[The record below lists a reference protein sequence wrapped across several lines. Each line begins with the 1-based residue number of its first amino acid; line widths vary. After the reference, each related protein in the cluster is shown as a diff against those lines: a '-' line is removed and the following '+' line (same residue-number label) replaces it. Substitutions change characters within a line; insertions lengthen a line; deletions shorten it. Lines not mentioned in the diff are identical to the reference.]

1 MEIWQAIVL
10 GLVQGFTE
18 FLPVSSSG
26 HLVLLQNWF
35 GIDPEYSMFLTIM
48 LHVGTLVPVCIVFF
62 KDILGLFKRPSGLL
76 YLVIASIPAGLVGF
90 LLGDQIDAVFYGGKY
105 LAPCFVITAL
115 VLLQAELTAKSRPL
129 YRDINAGNAFAM
141 GVAQAIAVVPG
152 ISRSGST
159 IAAGCFCGVD
169 RSKNANF
176 AFLMSIPVILGSA
189 LKEGYDFIK
198 APAVNVGALPIILG
212 ILAAAVSGYIAIK
225 VMLNL
230 VKKANFKWF
239 SFYLVILSF
248 VLLIIDLI

>member
-48 LHVGTLVPVCIVFF
+48 LHVGSLIPVCIVFF
-62 KDILGLFKRPSGLL
+62 KDIIGLFKHPKGLL
-76 YLVIASIPAGLVGF
+76 YLVIASVPAALVGF
-90 LLGDQIDAVFYGGKY
+90 LLSDWLDGVFYGGKY
-105 LAPCFVITAL
+105 LAPCFLITAL
-115 VLLQAELTAKSRPL
+115 ALLLAELSAKKRPL
-129 YRDINAGNAFAM
+129 YKDIDAGNAFMM

-159 IAAGCFCGVD
+159 IAAGCMLGVE
-169 RSKNANF
+169 RGKNANF

-189 LKEGYDFIK
+189 LLEGYEFAK
-198 APAVNVGALPIILG
+198 APSVDIGALPLLLG
-212 ILAAAVSGYIAIK
+212 VIAAAVSGYIAVK
-225 VMLNL
+225 LMLSL
-230 VKKANFKWF
+230 VKKADFKWF
-239 SFYLVILSF
+239 SLYLAVLSVI
-248 VLLIIDLI
+248 LLII

>member
-35 GIDPEYSMFLTIM
+35 GIDPEHSMFLTIM
-48 LHVGTLVPVCIVFF
+48 LHVGTLIPVCIVFF
-62 KDILGLFKRPSGLL
+62 KDILGLFKRPMGLL
-76 YLVIASIPAGLVGF
+76 YLVIASVPAALVGF
-90 LLGDQIDAVFYGGKY
+90 LLSDQLDAVFYGGKY
-105 LAPCFVITAL
+105 LAPCFIITAL
-115 VLLQAELTAKSRPL
+115 VLLQAELSAKRKPL
-129 YRDINAGNAFAM
+129 FKDINAGNALAM

-189 LKEGYDFIK
+189 LLEGYRFIK
-198 APAVNVGALPIILG
+198 APAMDIEILPLLLG
-212 ILAAAVSGYIAIK
+212 VLAAAVSGYIAIK

-230 VKKANFKWF
+230 VKKADFKWF
-239 SFYLVILSF
+239 SLYLAILSLI
-248 VLLIIDLI
+248 LLII